1 MCLTPN
7 AFDIILM
14 DVQMPEMDGIE
25 TNQLNRQQL
34 SLDRLPIVAL
44 TAGTLVQ
51 EKKRAF
57 DSGINDF
64 LTKSIEP
71 FRLISAVR
79 KLVESY
85 RSRVIN
91 IERLTSAN
99 VVMSDNWPIIL
110 GTKDSRDLLNK
121 DENEVNPLL
130 EEVAQHLTNFRLYS
144 AEFLSRKQCITVEHT
159 ETDIQNIP
167 SINLEHIK
175 ILTSRLKR

>member
-1 MCLTPN
+1 
-7 AFDIILM
+7 M

-25 TNQLNRQQL
+25 TNQINRQQL

-51 EKKRAF
+51 EKKRVF

-64 LTKSIEP
+64 LTKPIEP
-71 FRLISAVR
+71 FRLISTVR

-110 GTKDSRDLLNK
+110 DTKDSRDLLNK

-144 AEFLSRKQCITVEHT
+144 AEFLSRKQYITDEHT

>member
-1 MCLTPN
+1 LCLTPN

-64 LTKSIEP
+64 
-71 FRLISAVR
+71 
-79 KLVESY
+79 
-85 RSRVIN
+85 
-91 IERLTSAN
+91 
-99 VVMSDNWPIIL
+99 
-110 GTKDSRDLLNK
+110 
-121 DENEVNPLL
+121 
-130 EEVAQHLTNFRLYS
+130 
-144 AEFLSRKQCITVEHT
+144 
-159 ETDIQNIP
+159 
-167 SINLEHIK
+167 
-175 ILTSRLKR
+175 